1 MIRALAHDGL
11 IAFVE
16 APDDLDWL
24 EAVPAPAFESV
35 STPVGDA
42 HVQFQP
48 EALPSLQW
56 TTEGG
61 SRLRLRVGG
70 SSRFAATLGG

>member
-1 MIRALAHDGL
+1 
-11 IAFVE
+11 VE

-35 STPVGDA
+35 TTPVGDA
-42 HVQFQP
+42 HLQFEP

-56 TTEGG
+56 TTEGRVG
-61 SRLRLRVGG
+61 LRPRVGG
-70 SSRFAATLGG
+70 VDLAAKRS